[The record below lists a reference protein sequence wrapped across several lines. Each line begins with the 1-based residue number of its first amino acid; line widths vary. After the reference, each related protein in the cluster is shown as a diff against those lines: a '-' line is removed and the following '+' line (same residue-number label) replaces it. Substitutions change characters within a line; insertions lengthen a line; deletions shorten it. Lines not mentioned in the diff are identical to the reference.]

1 MKGFVEALC
10 HTSCRHALVLIS
22 FHSNIFSQAQLGSTP
37 LFLYVLIYTANITH
51 WVNGWNIFLLQQS
64 VLTLTPHWRLIYS
77 SIPPVSSKS
86 LMVNYG
92 GAYEK
97 SPPYRPN
104 RDKSSRTSPFAW
116 KKNDRLVSESLLEE
130 ERQPSVINVNDER
143 RGKKFA
149 CSRGIDFC
157 DELVSAL
164 STVKLLI
171 YECAN
176 FQVFGLAV

>member
-1 MKGFVEALC
+1 MDGIFFSLQ
-10 HTSCRHALVLIS
+10 S
-22 FHSNIFSQAQLGSTP
+22 F
-37 LFLYVLIYTANITH
+37 
-51 WVNGWNIFLLQQS
+51 
-64 VLTLTPHWRLIYS
+64 LTLNPHWRLIYS
-77 SIPPVSSKS
+77 SIPPVTSKS

-92 GAYEK
+92 SAHEK

-104 RDKSSRTSPFAW
+104 GDKSLRTSPFAW
-116 KKNDRLVSESLLEE
+116 KKNDHLVSESLLEE

-143 RGKKFA
+143 REKKFA
-149 CSRGIDFC
+149 CGRGIDFC

-164 STVKLLI
+164 STVRLLI